1 MTRETKTTLPPV
13 ATGLFHLLRN
23 RGMQATAALLIAGMH
38 APAMAQSAL
47 DQIVTETIDFEKTD
61 ADATATAR
69 KMYGREF
76 RVVQANRVWLEEP
89 TDGYDQMVVRLGEA
103 RGCATGCYVA
113 VLYYDDK
120 QWLEVWRMPGKTV
133 GLGAV
138 GVTGMKP
145 IFDGRRLWQW
155 TGTAYM
161 AQPVPQERKNRTP
174 TEEELKAAAQALK
187 ERFKG
192 GSEPLEPLNVSAQDV
207 NLKSGDEAAILISS
221 IYYCGNS
228 ACPVVFLD
236 GKKQVI
242 DVVLAWGPDFSVID
256 ERDGNDRR
264 MVEVATRDGVATYSL
279 GEKEPRSVIEPMKI
293 TIAGQKR

>member
-1 MTRETKTTLPPV
+1 MTRKTKTTLPPIV
-13 ATGLFHLLRN
+13 FDLLRN
-23 RGMQATAALLIAGMH
+23 TGMPAAAALLAVSMY
-38 APAMAQSAL
+38 APAIAQSPT
-47 DQIVTETIDFEKTD
+47 DQIVTETIDFEKSD

-89 TDGYDQMVVRLGEA
+89 TDGYDQIVVRLGEA

-113 VLYYDDK
+113 ALYYDDK

-155 TGTAYM
+155 SGTAYM

-174 TEEELKAAAQALK
+174 TEEELKAATRVLK

-192 GSEPLEPLNVSAQDV
+192 GSEPLEPSNVSAQDL

-221 IYYCGNS
+221 TYYCGNS

-256 ERDGNDRR
+256 ERDENDRR